1 LPRSPGDAGARRR
14 RWLFAAAAGLGL
26 GLIVLLVALTDAR
39 ALLATA
45 RGVPPAMLVA
55 PMALTLLSYAAM
67 ARSYQGIADAAGS
80 PLSFR
85 TWLRLTFVS
94 NTANYV
100 VTSAGLSGFAVRMVL
115 LAQQGVPSGRAVLIS
130 LVQTFLTNA
139 TLLCFVLAGFVSL
152 VSHRELSGGSLIAA
166 AVAIVAFVALLVLA
180 GLLAARRRLRRRLLR
195 RGTQLLDAALR
206 RVAPRRAP
214 DRARLWRFQH
224 NLDEGIAFLLQ
235 RKDRMLA
242 PAAWITLDWFLTLA
256 ILWVAFRAVGQPVGI
271 GLVLVG
277 FGVGLLCSLVSF
289 VPGGL
294 GIMEGSMAAVYVSLG
309 VPLERAVVAVLIF
322 RVAYY
327 VLPLLISVFLFHGLL
342 RQAMRRAEAARV

>member
-1 LPRSPGDAGARRR
+1 M
-14 RWLFAAAAGLGL
+14 GLGL
-26 GLIVLLVALTDAR
+26 LVLLVALTDAR

-45 RGVPPAMLVA
+45 RGVPPALLAV
-55 PMALTLLSYAAM
+55 PMALTLLSYGAM

-80 PLSFR
+80 RLSFR

-100 VTSAGLSGFAVRMVL
+100 LTSAGLSGFAVRMVL

-139 TLLCFVLAGFVSL
+139 TLLCFILAGFVSL
-152 VSHRELSGGSLIAA
+152 VSRRQLAGGPLVAA
-166 AVAIVAFVALLVLA
+166 ALAIVAFVALLALALVLVA
-180 GLLAARRRLRRRLLR
+180 HRRLRRRLLR
-195 RGTQLLDAALR
+195 RGTHLVYAALR
-206 RVAPRRAP
+206 RVAPRRTP
-214 DRARLWRFQH
+214 RRARLWRFQH
-224 NLDEGIAFLLQ
+224 NLDEGITFLLQ

-256 ILWVAFRAVGQPVGI
+256 ILWVAFRAVGQPIGL
-271 GLVLVG
+271 GLVLIG

-327 VLPLLISVFLFHGLL
+327 VLPLLVSLFLFHGLM
-342 RQAMRRAEAARV
+342 RQAMRGAETARV